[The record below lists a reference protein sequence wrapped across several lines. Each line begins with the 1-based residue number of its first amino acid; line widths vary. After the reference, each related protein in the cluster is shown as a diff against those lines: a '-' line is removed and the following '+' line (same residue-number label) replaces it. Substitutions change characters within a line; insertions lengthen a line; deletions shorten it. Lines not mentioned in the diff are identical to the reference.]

1 MARRPSCG
9 AAIDRMRPA
18 EKTITSPGRFLSPQ
32 ASLPGNRILGGPCG
46 IVWIGWR
53 QLSTKR
59 TKARQRGQGIVFRGK
74 SRPARRLVTMTGRGE
89 SIPSAGDSG
98 ENRPKSVCGSVCTF
112 GFRGQEVPQC
122 LQAVGL
128 EPDSIVG
135 RMQSYAPYAVP
146 LKGKRPK
153 KVQLPK
159 EVHKVHTASCMCSQP
174 YSLLAFRFR
183 QKSAYGLHTAAYE
196 VHTDA

>member
-1 MARRPSCG
+1 MSVASGWIWTAALPST
-9 AAIDRMRPA
+9 PA
-18 EKTITSPGRFLSPQ
+18 WPPETPATQRSPWKTITFPGAFYFSRRHCLKVESLAPPAARRESDGDKLSP
-32 ASLPGNRILGGPCG
+32 
-46 IVWIGWR
+46 
-53 QLSTKR
+53 KR
-59 TKARQRGQGIVFRGK
+59 TKARQRGQRIVFRGK
-74 SRPARRLVTMTGRGE
+74 SRPARRLVMMTGGGE
-89 SIPSAGDSG
+89 SISSAGVSG
-98 ENRPKSVCGSVCTF
+98 ENRRKSVCGSVCTF

-159 EVHKVHTASCMCSQP
+159 EVHKVHTASLMLAQP
-174 YSLLAFRFR
+174 YCQADSCLRA
-183 QKSAYGLHTAAYE
+183 KSA
-196 VHTDA
+196 